1 MKSKLLITKPQK
13 KSIKKQ
19 AKKRPTRSRRADV
32 AQSGRKTRARVYP
45 AAEDYPTLTNPKEVD
60 RPVIKMIHD
69 NLTRAYRIN
78 RRLPM
83 CFIFD
88 HISPACQFKRGTTYG
103 PNTPFAQWTK
113 EELAEATE
121 TDEPDEETGDA
132 KLVPF
137 DPKLYS

>member
-1 MKSKLLITKPQK
+1 
-13 KSIKKQ
+13 
-19 AKKRPTRSRRADV
+19 
-32 AQSGRKTRARVYP
+32 
-45 AAEDYPTLTNPKEVD
+45 
-60 RPVIKMIHD
+60 
-69 NLTRAYRIN
+69 
-78 RRLPM
+78 M

-88 HISPACQFKRGTTYG
+88 HISPARKFKRGTTYR

-137 DPKLYS
+137 DPKPYS